1 MGHQEVSTTMRYVH
15 YVPRLDA
22 AAKLTA
28 AFGGY
33 QPGTE
38 LSEPQ
43 ASEAPCRNPPTR
55 IPT

>member
-33 QPGTE
+33 QAGTE
-38 LSEPQ
+38 LSEPEV
-43 ASEAPCRNPPTR
+43 SEVA
-55 IPT
+55 